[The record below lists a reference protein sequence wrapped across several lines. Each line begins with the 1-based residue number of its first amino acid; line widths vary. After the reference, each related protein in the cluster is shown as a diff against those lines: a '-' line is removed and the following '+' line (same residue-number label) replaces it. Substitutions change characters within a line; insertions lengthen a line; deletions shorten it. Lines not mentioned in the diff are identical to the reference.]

1 MLEKEDIFG
10 YTFNEI
16 REISA
21 RAGLPGY
28 ASDQISDWLY
38 KKGIKAFEEMS
49 NLPKA
54 ARLLLEE
61 RFYIGVSDP
70 SGIQISQD
78 GTKKY
83 LFRVKK
89 ARYVE
94 AVYIPEANRSTIC
107 ISSQVGCRMGCT
119 FCMTGKQGFHGNL
132 SAGEILNQI
141 VSLPEKENLTNY
153 VFMGMGEPLAN
164 TENLLKSLEIMTSSY
179 GMGISPSRITVST
192 IGIIPG
198 LEKVLE
204 QSRCH
209 LAVSLHTPFDSE
221 RSELMPVEKVF
232 PIKRVVD
239 FLKKNTHDR
248 QRRISFEYIM
258 FRGINDTP
266 RHINGLTRLLNGLR
280 CRINLI
286 RYHPIPDAPY
296 ESSDEE
302 TVNWFKARLNEK
314 GLLTTIRAS
323 RGKDIFAA
331 CGMLSTI
338 KQQSEESAGF

>member
-1 MLEKEDIFG
+1 MPEKINIFG
-10 YTFNEI
+10 FTMQEI
-16 REISA
+16 REISDKHGFPA
-21 RAGLPGY
+21 YTSG
-28 ASDQISDWLY
+28 QIADWLY
-38 KKGIKAFEEMS
+38 RKGAKTFEEMS

-54 ARLLLEE
+54 TRQLLVEE
-61 RFYIGVSDP
+61 CFIGIAGHSDVQVS
-70 SGIQISQD
+70 GD
-78 GTKKY
+78 GTRKY
-83 LFRVKK
+83 LFPVKSDK
-89 ARYVE
+89 YIE
-94 AVYIPEANRSTIC
+94 AVFIPETNRSTLC
-107 ISSQVGCRMGCT
+107 ISSQVGCKMGCT

-132 SAGEILNQI
+132 SPGEILNQI
-141 VSLPEKENLTNY
+141 YSLPEKDILTNY

-164 TENLLKSLEIMTSSY
+164 TESLLKSLEVMTSSY
-179 GMGISPSRITVST
+179 GLGISPSRITVST

-198 LEKVLE
+198 LDKILN

-221 RSELMPVEKVF
+221 RAQLMPVEKVF

-239 FLKKNTHDR
+239 FLKQNSQDR

-266 RHINGLTRLLNGLR
+266 KHVNGLTRLLNGLR

-286 RYHPIPDAPY
+286 RYHPIPGVPY

-302 TVNWFKARLNEK
+302 TIHWFKTRLNEK

-331 CGMLSTI
+331 CGMLSTA
-338 KQQSEESAGF
+338 KQQA

>member
-1 MLEKEDIFG
+1 MPEKINIFG
-10 YTFNEI
+10 FTMQEI
-16 REISA
+16 REISDKH
-21 RAGLPGY
+21 GFPSYTSG
-28 ASDQISDWLY
+28 QISDWLY
-38 KKGIKAFEEMS
+38 KKGAKTFEEMS

-54 ARLLLEE
+54 TRQLLVEE
-61 RFYIGVSDP
+61 CFLGIAGPSDVQVSE
-70 SGIQISQD
+70 D
-78 GTKKY
+78 GTRKY
-83 LFRVKK
+83 LFPVKNDK
-89 ARYVE
+89 YIE
-94 AVYIPEANRSTIC
+94 AVFIPETNRSTLC
-107 ISSQVGCRMGCT
+107 ISSQVGCKMGCT

-132 SAGEILNQI
+132 SPGEILNQI
-141 VSLPEKENLTNY
+141 YSLPEKDSLTNY

-164 TENLLKSLEIMTSSY
+164 TENLLKSLEVMTSSY
-179 GMGISPSRITVST
+179 GLGISPSRITVST

-198 LEKVLE
+198 LDKILN

-221 RSELMPVEKVF
+221 RSQLMPVEKVF

-239 FLKKNTHDR
+239 FLKQNGQDR

-266 RHINGLTRLLNGLR
+266 KHINGLTRLLNGLR

-286 RYHPIPDAPY
+286 RYHPIPGVPY

-302 TVNWFKARLNEK
+302 TIHWFKTRLNEK

-331 CGMLSTI
+331 CGMLSTA
-338 KQQSEESAGF
+338 KQQA

>member
-1 MLEKEDIFG
+1 MQ
-10 YTFNEI
+10 EI
-16 REISA
+16 REISDKH
-21 RAGLPGY
+21 GFPSYTSG
-28 ASDQISDWLY
+28 QISDWLY
-38 KKGIKAFEEMS
+38 KKGAKTFEEMS

-54 ARLLLEE
+54 TRQLLVEE
-61 RFYIGVSDP
+61 CFLGIAGPSDVQVSE
-70 SGIQISQD
+70 D
-78 GTKKY
+78 GTRKY
-83 LFRVKK
+83 LFPVKNDK
-89 ARYVE
+89 YIE
-94 AVYIPEANRSTIC
+94 AVFIPETNRSTLC
-107 ISSQVGCRMGCT
+107 ISSQVGCKMGCT

-132 SAGEILNQI
+132 SPGEILNQI
-141 VSLPEKENLTNY
+141 YSLPEKDSLTNY

-164 TENLLKSLEIMTSSY
+164 TENLLKSLEVMTSSY
-179 GMGISPSRITVST
+179 GLGISPSRITVST

-198 LEKVLE
+198 LDKILN

-221 RSELMPVEKVF
+221 RSQLMPVEKVF

-239 FLKKNTHDR
+239 FLKQNGQDR

-266 RHINGLTRLLNGLR
+266 KHINGLTRLLNGLR

-286 RYHPIPDAPY
+286 RYHPIPGVPY

-302 TVNWFKARLNEK
+302 TIHWFKTRLNEK

-331 CGMLSTI
+331 CGMLSTA
-338 KQQSEESAGF
+338 KQQA

>member
-1 MLEKEDIFG
+1 MQ
-10 YTFNEI
+10 EI
-16 REISA
+16 REISDKH
-21 RAGLPGY
+21 GLPAYTSG
-28 ASDQISDWLY
+28 QITDWLY
-38 KKGIKAFEEMS
+38 KKKAGTFEEMS

-54 ARLLLEE
+54 TRQLLDESYSVE
-61 RFYIGVSDP
+61 ITDP
-70 SGIQISQD
+70 SDVQVSED
-78 GTKKY
+78 GTRKY
-83 LFRVKK
+83 LFPVKNSK
-89 ARYVE
+89 YIE
-94 AVYIPEANRSTIC
+94 AVFIPEINRSTLC
-107 ISSQVGCRMGCT
+107 ISSQVGCKMGCK
-119 FCMTGKQGFHGNL
+119 FCMTGKQGFLGNL
-132 SAGEILNQI
+132 SPGEILNQI
-141 VSLPEKENLTNY
+141 FSLPERDRLTNY

-164 TENLLKSLEIMTSSY
+164 TENLLKSLEVMTSSY
-179 GMGISPSRITVST
+179 GLGISPSRITVST
-192 IGIIPG
+192 IGILPG
-198 LEKVLE
+198 LEKILS

-239 FLKKNTHDR
+239 FLKQNGQDR

-266 RHINGLTRLLNGLR
+266 KHINGLTRLLNGLR

-286 RYHPIPDAPY
+286 RYHPIPGVPY

-302 TVNWFKARLNEK
+302 TIHWFKTRLNEK

-331 CGMLSTI
+331 CGMLSTAR
-338 KQQSEESAGF
+338 QQA